1 MRSAEP
7 ETRLLSAVVS
17 LAVRDTMHTPI
28 GKKDLQLQPESASAF
43 DFLFTDTSDGYF
55 DLLNIDP
62 GHYRRKLLEVMNDT
76 SNSNVPFKAIDR
88 RTFRINHKLW
98 KRQYDRLGG
107 RVSRDAEDDE
117 ADARSDA
124 EETNDRSA

>member
-1 MRSAEP
+1 MRSAAP
-7 ETRLLSAVVS
+7 EIRLLSAVVS
-17 LAVRDTMHTPI
+17 LAVRDTMHAPI
-28 GKKDLQLQPESASAF
+28 GKKNLHLQRETASAF

-76 SNSNVPFKAIDR
+76 SHTDVPFKAIDR

-117 ADARSDA
+117 ADA
-124 EETNDRSA
+124 

>member
-1 MRSAEP
+1 
-7 ETRLLSAVVS
+7 
-17 LAVRDTMHTPI
+17 MHTPI

-43 DFLFTDTSDGYF
+43 DFLLTDTSDGYF

-62 GHYRRKLLEVMNDT
+62 GHYRRKLIEVMNDT

-117 ADARSDA
+117 ADARGDA
-124 EETNDRSA
+124 EEANDRSA

>member
-7 ETRLLSAVVS
+7 EIRLLSAVVS

-43 DFLFTDTSDGYF
+43 DFLLTDTSDGYF

-62 GHYRRKLLEVMNDT
+62 GHYRRKLIEVMNDT

-117 ADARSDA
+117 ADARCDA
-124 EETNDRSA
+124 EEANDRSA

>member
-1 MRSAEP
+1 MRSADP

-17 LAVRDTMHTPI
+17 LAIRDTMHAPI
-28 GKKDLQLQPESASAF
+28 GKKNLQLQRETASAF
-43 DFLFTDTSDGYF
+43 DFLLTDTSDGYF

-76 SNSNVPFKAIDR
+76 SNTDVPFKAIDR
-88 RTFRINHKLW
+88 RTFRINQKLW
-98 KRQYDRLGG
+98 KQQYDRLGG

-117 ADARSDA
+117 ADARGDA
-124 EETNDRSA
+124 EEANDRSA